1 MLDQGGDTR
10 MFWKEP
16 LSGVISLTGLLH
28 QTDGGKDG
36 VTMSNLQKIEE
47 KGKPCCLDVSLS
59 KPEN

>member
-1 MLDQGGDTR
+1 
-10 MFWKEP
+10 MFWKKP

-59 KPEN
+59 KP